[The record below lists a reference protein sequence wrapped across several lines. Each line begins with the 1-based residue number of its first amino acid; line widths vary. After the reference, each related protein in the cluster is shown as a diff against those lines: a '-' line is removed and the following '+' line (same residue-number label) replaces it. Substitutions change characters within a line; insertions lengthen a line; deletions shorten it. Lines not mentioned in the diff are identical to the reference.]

1 MRAKREIVT
10 EQEARRLAAAA
21 GLTLTAH
28 GGTGLGVIGAFAAVG
43 LRAGGDDGRFI
54 ELGATRDLAGPVSV
68 RDLRR
73 AGVGAFAAGD
83 AVIDLPDDARIEVGD
98 WCRPVLRSGTPT
110 LLLEETNAVGPER
123 LRAVPRDRIRSL

>member
-10 EQEARRLAAAA
+10 EEEARRLAAAS

-28 GGTGLGVIGAFAAVG
+28 GGTGLGVIGALAAVG

-54 ELGATRDLAGPVSV
+54 ELGTTRDLAGLVSV

-73 AGVGAFAAGD
+73 AGIGAFAAGG
-83 AVIDLPDDARIEVGD
+83 VLLDLPDDVRIEVGD
-98 WCRPVLRSGTPT
+98 WCRPVLRSGAPT
-110 LLLEETNAVGPER
+110 LLLEETNARGPER
-123 LRAVPRDRIRSL
+123 WRAVPRDHIRSR